1 MGRMVDHRRH
11 ADAGVDDRAAAR
23 NAACALSRR
32 LLHRGGHISGDRRG
46 VDLDVGRTGIAR
58 RSPGTGHRPHCPG
71 CSPVLGPGPDRGDH
85 HDDRAGDVAGVARA
99 GRVALVA
106 GHTGRGGLHRAGHRD
121 HHHFWLARLHPA
133 WRADEHGTGRRSYP
147 GLAAGLCVL
156 GRAAWIHAKC
166 RPIGLFQL
174 MGRRPTGRAS
184 CIGRSDCEKIRCD
197 AGARVGLC
205 PALIH
210 TDALHRGNV
219 MAYDLL
225 IKNGTV
231 VDGTGAPRRR
241 ADVAIAGGLIAEV
254 GKVAGGAARVID
266 ASDLIV
272 APGFIDH
279 HTHYDA
285 QICWDP
291 LVSCSSWHGVTTV
304 LMGNCGVGIAP
315 CKPDV
320 REVAAW
326 DLVNV
331 EAIPFDVLQKGVT
344 WDWVTFPEF
353 MDAASRR
360 RSGINLGFMAPLT
373 PFRHFVMGAES
384 MERAATP
391 QETSQIAALLRE
403 AVGAGAWGF
412 TTTVLAQHIGYQ
424 GHPLA
429 CRLASRDEL
438 AAYGHALRDLGKGA
452 IEVALT
458 RRAGRVADDEY
469 ELLDFLLTHSGRP
482 VTFLAMSVS
491 PKRPEGAGETL
502 RRLEPLLKR
511 GAMPQI
517 TCRPFVVQIDLRNP
531 FSFADMEAWN
541 RVFNQ
546 PAEVQKQIYAAPAFR
561 QAFREELKK
570 PHLFN
575 GKSHRVEILEVSNP
589 AMKGLERKT
598 VAEVAEERGATPWTR
613 SSIWRWR

>member
-1 MGRMVDHRRH
+1 
-11 ADAGVDDRAAAR
+11 
-23 NAACALSRR
+23 
-32 LLHRGGHISGDRRG
+32 
-46 VDLDVGRTGIAR
+46 
-58 RSPGTGHRPHCPG
+58 
-71 CSPVLGPGPDRGDH
+71 
-85 HDDRAGDVAGVARA
+85 
-99 GRVALVA
+99 
-106 GHTGRGGLHRAGHRD
+106 
-121 HHHFWLARLHPA
+121 
-133 WRADEHGTGRRSYP
+133 
-147 GLAAGLCVL
+147 
-156 GRAAWIHAKC
+156 
-166 RPIGLFQL
+166 
-174 MGRRPTGRAS
+174 
-184 CIGRSDCEKIRCD
+184 
-197 AGARVGLC
+197 
-205 PALIH
+205 
-210 TDALHRGNV
+210 

-241 ADVAIAGGLIAEV
+241 ADIA
-254 GKVAGGAARVID
+254 VAGGQIAEIGKISDGASRVID

-315 CKPDV
+315 CKPEV

-331 EAIPFDVLQKGVT
+331 EAIPFAVLNQGVT

-360 RSGINLGFMAPLT
+360 HSGINLGFMAPLT
-373 PFRHFVMGAES
+373 PFRHFVMGEAS
-384 MERAATP
+384 MDRAATP
-391 QETSQIAALLRE
+391 DETKNIAALLRE

-412 TTTVLAQHIGYQ
+412 TTTVLAQHIGFQ

-429 CRLASRDEL
+429 CRLASRDEIR
-438 AAYGHALRDLGKGA
+438 AYSNVLRDLGKGS

-458 RRAGRVADDEY
+458 KRVGRVMDDEY
-469 ELLDFLLTHSGRP
+469 DLLDFLLTHSERP
-482 VTFLAMSVS
+482 VTFLAMGAN
-491 PKRPEGAGETL
+491 PKRPEAAGETL

-531 FSFADMEAWN
+531 FTFADMDTWN
-541 RVFNQ
+541 PVFNQ
-546 PAEVQKQIYAAPAFR
+546 PAEDQKRIYRDPAFR
-561 QAFREELKK
+561 HAFREELKK

-575 GKSHRVEILEVSNP
+575 GKWHRVEILEVANP
-589 AMKGLERKT
+589 AMKPLERKT
-598 VAEVAEERGATPWTR
+598 VGQVAEERGKDPLDTFLDLALEDDLNIQYTMAQFHEEGIEELVKDSRTMIGLSDGGAHVDMLCDAGYCTYLLGKWVRERQAIPLEFAIKRITSEPADFYGIKGRGRLQPGKAADFAIFDYNTVDSAKRAEMRNDLPGGGRRLVMTANGIEYTIVNGKVLYEHRKHSGDLPGRVLR
-613 SSIWRWR
+613 SGVD

>member
-1 MGRMVDHRRH
+1 
-11 ADAGVDDRAAAR
+11 
-23 NAACALSRR
+23 
-32 LLHRGGHISGDRRG
+32 
-46 VDLDVGRTGIAR
+46 
-58 RSPGTGHRPHCPG
+58 
-71 CSPVLGPGPDRGDH
+71 
-85 HDDRAGDVAGVARA
+85 
-99 GRVALVA
+99 
-106 GHTGRGGLHRAGHRD
+106 
-121 HHHFWLARLHPA
+121 
-133 WRADEHGTGRRSYP
+133 
-147 GLAAGLCVL
+147 
-156 GRAAWIHAKC
+156 
-166 RPIGLFQL
+166 
-174 MGRRPTGRAS
+174 
-184 CIGRSDCEKIRCD
+184 
-197 AGARVGLC
+197 
-205 PALIH
+205 
-210 TDALHRGNV
+210 

-225 IKNGTV
+225 IRNGTV

-241 ADVAIAGGLIAEV
+241 ADVAIANGVIAEI
-254 GKVAGGAARVID
+254 GKVTDGAARTID
-266 ASDLIV
+266 ASDLVV

-331 EAIPFDVLQKGVT
+331 EAIPFDVLKKGVT

-502 RRLEPLLKR
+502 DRLAPLLSR

-575 GKSHRVEILEVSNP
+575 GKWHRVAILEVSNP

-598 VAEVAEERGATPWTR
+598 VAEVAEERGRDPLDTFLDLALEDDLNIQYTMAQFHEEGIEQLIKDSRTMIGLSDGGAHVDMLCDAGYCTYLLGKWVRERQAIPLEFAIKRITSEPAEDR
-613 SSIWRWR
+613 K